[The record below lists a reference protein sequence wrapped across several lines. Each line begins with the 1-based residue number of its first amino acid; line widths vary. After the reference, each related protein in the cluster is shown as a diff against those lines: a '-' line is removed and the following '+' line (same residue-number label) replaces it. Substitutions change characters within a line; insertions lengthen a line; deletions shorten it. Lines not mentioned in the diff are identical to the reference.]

1 MQLLSESLSLDGH
14 QVTGM
19 SEASAA
25 LDYFWTHHQKYDVL
39 ITDHLMPGLLGS
51 ELVTQIKEKLPHFP
65 IILVT
70 GNSSDDIEHRLGEP
84 IHQNFCV
91 LQKPFQKQQ
100 LIQKIEELLHR

>member
-14 QVTGM
+14 QVTGL
-19 SEASAA
+19 SDATAA
-25 LDYFWTHHQKYDVL
+25 LDYFWSHHQQYDVL

-70 GNSSDDIEHRLGEP
+70 GNSAEEIEYRLGEP
-84 IHQNFCV
+84 NHENFCV
-91 LQKPFQKQQ
+91 LQKPFQKLQ
-100 LIQKIEELLHR
+100 LLQKIEDVLHH